1 MIQRSLRTPMV
12 KFLKEHLEKS
22 GCAIGDNFFKAVHCH
37 KKISGG
43 YVRGGGIMVCSNHM
57 NIQVVIH
64 ELIHAYGDCRAA
76 NLNWANCVHHAC
88 SEIRAAILVDL
99 MMKLEILLFDIWRGS
114 ETVMA
119 RQLRDA
125 LLMDKRRMERETH
138 RANTSFN
145 FFHMKSARIEDQEM
159 LNLKILKTKHVA
171 GIWAKKILTMRDAT

>member
-1 MIQRSLRTPMV
+1 
-12 KFLKEHLEKS
+12 
-22 GCAIGDNFFKAVHCH
+22 
-37 KKISGG
+37 
-43 YVRGGGIMVCSNHM
+43 M
-57 NIQVVIH
+57 N
-64 ELIHAYGDCRAA
+64 
-76 NLNWANCVHHAC
+76 
-88 SEIRAAILVDL
+88 
-99 MMKLEILLFDIWRGS
+99 KGS

-145 FFHMKSARIEDQEM
+145 FFHMKSARIEDQVM